1 MAYTATNSIQTLR
14 SLWSDQTH
22 TQEAKSLL
30 VLREEV
36 EVAVRGLKAGKS
48 PGVDNIPSELLKNG
62 GAATTAVLTA
72 IMPKDLGDEEMVE
85 GVDTLTCHTFTKE
98 RQPQA
103 MSELSYHQ
111 PNQPS
116 QQDHARSYPQ
126 ATPGQG

>member
-1 MAYTATNSIQTLR
+1 M
-14 SLWSDQTH
+14 
-22 TQEAKSLL
+22 
-30 VLREEV
+30 LREEV
-36 EVAVRGLKAGKS
+36 VKAVCSLKGGKS
-48 PGVDNIPSELLKNG
+48 PGVNNIPSELLKNG

-103 MSELSYHQ
+103 KSALTYHQ

-116 QQDHARSYPQ
+116 QQDHATSYPQ
-126 ATPGQG
+126 LTQGKG

>member
-1 MAYTATNSIQTLR
+1 MAYTTTHSTSLLQSNQTP
-14 SLWSDQTH
+14 
-22 TQEAKSLL
+22 TQETVSPS

-36 EVAVRGLKAGKS
+36 EEAVHSLKAGKS
-48 PGVDNIPSELLKNG
+48 PRVDSIPSKLPENG
-62 GAATTAVLTA
+62 GAATIAVLTA

-103 MSELSYHQ
+103 KSALTYHQ

-116 QQDHARSYPQ
+116 QQDHATSYPQ
-126 ATPGQG
+126 LTQGKG

>member
-1 MAYTATNSIQTLR
+1 MAYTATNSIQTLW

-62 GAATTAVLTA
+62 GEATSMTVLTA
-72 IMPKDLGDEEMVE
+72 M
-85 GVDTLTCHTFTKE
+85 
-98 RQPQA
+98 R
-103 MSELSYHQ
+103 
-111 PNQPS
+111 
-116 QQDHARSYPQ
+116 
-126 ATPGQG
+126 